1 MRLSIIV
8 PTLNEAAHIAA
19 TLAPLQAMRGR
30 GAEVIVADGGSSDE
44 TKTLAQPLADRVI
57 DATRGRARQMN
68 AGAKASAGA
77 ALLFLHADSL
87 LPANAD
93 LDIESSLQ
101 RGARWGRFDVSITG
115 TRAMFPV
122 IAWFIN
128 HRSRLT
134 GIATGDQG
142 IFVRREAFE
151 SLGGFPDQPL
161 MEDVEFCKRAKRF
174 GAPACLK
181 TRIQTSG
188 RRWEKHGVLKTIGLM
203 WALRARYFFGATPES
218 LHRAYYGKPAP

>member
-57 DATRGRARQMN
+57 DAPRGRARQMN
-68 AGAKASAGA
+68 TGAKASAGA

-115 TRAMFPV
+115 SRAMFPV

-128 HRSRLT
+128 HRSRLS

-142 IFVRREAFE
+142 LFAARDVFDA
-151 SLGGFPDQPL
+151 LGGFHDQPL